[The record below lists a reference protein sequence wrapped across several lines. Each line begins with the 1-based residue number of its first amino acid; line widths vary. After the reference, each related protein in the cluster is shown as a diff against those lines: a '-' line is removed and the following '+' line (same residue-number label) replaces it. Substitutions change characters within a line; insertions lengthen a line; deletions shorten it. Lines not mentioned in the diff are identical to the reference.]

1 MGRND
6 DWSNRPRRPRR
17 SDDRDFGGGRS
28 DFGGGGRSDF
38 GGGGRSD
45 FGGGGGRD
53 FGSGGFAP
61 RRPSFSRE
69 PDLTN
74 ATDTS
79 GTVKWFNPEK
89 GFGFVE
95 LAEGGDAFLHGSVLG
110 RAGADRVE
118 PGQSL
123 KIKVGRGPKG
133 PQVVE
138 VSEIGAVDPNAVPAR
153 PPRREGGFGGG
164 GGGGGYGGG
173 GGGFGGGGGRG
184 GFAPQGEA
192 SEQRGTVKWYNGT
205 KGFGFVTPESGGKDV
220 FVHASALERSGVGPL
235 AEGQVVK
242 MQVVQGAKGPE
253 ARSIELD

>member
-17 SDDRDFGGGRS
+17 SDDRDFGGGKE
-28 DFGGGGRSDF
+28 FGGGAAAGGGGREF
-38 GGGGRSD
+38 GGGN
-45 FGGGGGRD
+45 
-53 FGSGGFAP
+53 SGGFPP

-69 PDLTN
+69 PDLAS
-74 ATDTS
+74 ATDST
-79 GTVKWFNPEK
+79 GTVKWFNAEK

-138 VSEIGAVDPNAVPAR
+138 VTEIGAVVPGAVPPR

-164 GGGGGYGGG
+164 GGAGGFGGG
-173 GGGFGGGGGRG
+173 GGGFGGGRG
-184 GFAPQGEA
+184 GGGYGPQGEA

-205 KGFGFVTPESGGKDV
+205 KGFGFVTPDNGGKDV

-235 AEGQVVK
+235 AEGQIVR
-242 MQVVQGAKGPE
+242 MQVVQGQKGPE

>member
-6 DWSNRPRRPRR
+6 DWGNRPRRPRR
-17 SDDRDFGGGRS
+17 SDDRDFGGGS
-28 DFGGGGRSDF
+28 GSGGGGDF
-38 GGGGRSD
+38 RG
-45 FGGGGGRD
+45 
-53 FGSGGFAP
+53 GSGGGFPP
-61 RRPSFSRE
+61 RRSSPSPMWRE
-69 PDLTN
+69 PDVAG
-74 ATDTS
+74 ATESS

-123 KIKVGRGPKG
+123 KIKVSRGPKG

-138 VSEIGAVDPNAVPAR
+138 VTEIGAVVPGAVPAR
-153 PPRREGGFGGG
+153 PPRRDA
-164 GGGGGYGGG
+164 GGYGGG
-173 GGGFGGGGGRG
+173 GRSGFG
-184 GFAPQGEA
+184 APMGEA
-192 SEQRGTVKWYNGT
+192 VEQRGTVKWYNGT
-205 KGFGFVTPESGGKDV
+205 KGFGFVTLDSGGKDV

-235 AEGQVVK
+235 AEGQIVR

-253 ARSIELD
+253 ARSVSLD

>member
-6 DWSNRPRRPRR
+6 DWGNRPRRPRR
-17 SDDRDFGGGRS
+17 SEDREFGGGPPPP
-28 DFGGGGRSDF
+28 GGGDF
-38 GGGGRSD
+38 RGN
-45 FGGGGGRD
+45 
-53 FGSGGFAP
+53 SGGFPP
-61 RRPSFSRE
+61 RRPSTFSRE
-69 PDLTN
+69 PDLAG
-74 ATDTS
+74 ATESS

-110 RAGADRVE
+110 RAGAERVE

-138 VSEIGAVDPNAVPAR
+138 VTEIGAVVPGAVQAR
-153 PPRREGGFGGG
+153 PPRREGG
-164 GGGGGYGGG
+164 GYGGGG

-184 GFAPQGEA
+184 GGFGVPSGEA

-235 AEGQVVK
+235 AEGQVVR

-253 ARSIELD
+253 ARSVELD

>member
-6 DWSNRPRRPRR
+6 DWGNRPRRPRR
-17 SDDRDFGGGRS
+17 SEDRDFGGGG
-28 DFGGGGRSDF
+28 DFRGAST
-38 GGGGRSD
+38 
-45 FGGGGGRD
+45 
-53 FGSGGFAP
+53 GGFPP
-61 RRPSFSRE
+61 RRPSPMWRE
-69 PDLTN
+69 PDVSG
-74 ATDTS
+74 ATESS

-118 PGQSL
+118 PGQAL

-138 VSEIGAVDPNAVPAR
+138 VTEIGAVVPGAVQAR

-164 GGGGGYGGG
+164 GGGR
-173 GGGFGGGGGRG
+173 GGFGGGS
-184 GFAPQGEA
+184 GEA
-192 SEQRGTVKWYNGT
+192 VEQRGTVKWYNGT
-205 KGFGFVTPESGGKDV
+205 KGFGFVTPDSGGKDV

-235 AEGQVVK
+235 AEGQIVR

-253 ARSIELD
+253 ARSISLD